1 MEVKTLLMYWEG
13 STFLFDVNITEKER
27 KHENV
32 VAKGRALVSTKKR
45 NNGKYAGHCCLIGE
59 EQYTDEHIRKQVVWA
74 CVKRAILLQR
84 YVIIEGRTSQ
94 EDMIY
99 VNTDE

>member
-1 MEVKTLLMYWEG
+1 MEVKTLLRHWTG
-13 STFLFDVNITEKER
+13 NTFLFDVKVIGEGK
-27 KHENV
+27 KSINV
-32 VAKGRALVSTKKR
+32 LAEGRAIVSTKKR
-45 NNGKYAGHCCLIGE
+45 DNGKYAGHCCLIGE

-84 YVIIEGRTSQ
+84 NVIIEGQTLQ
-94 EDMIY
+94 TDMIY